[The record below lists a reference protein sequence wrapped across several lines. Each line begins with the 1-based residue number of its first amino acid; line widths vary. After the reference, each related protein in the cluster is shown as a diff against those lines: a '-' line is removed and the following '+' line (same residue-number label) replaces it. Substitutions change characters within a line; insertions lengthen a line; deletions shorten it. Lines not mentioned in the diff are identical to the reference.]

1 MNILDEI
8 TVDFDLDSKILCET
22 PAKLKLRDKTLK
34 GIYFNLNDEQSTIPA
49 LMLAK
54 KKKKGKKKEKVEE
67 KVVEGVKEEIPQ
79 EEVVQ
84 EVEEK
89 EYSGV
94 DISEMDMAEVN
105 EDFDATRKLRVSEE
119 RKEIFSVV
127 GQELINTISEAADIS
142 LNENVNEEVNED
154 EVVVEAVSVE
164 EIPET
169 EEVVSEVEITSEEAP
184 VEEEPE
190 LPVEEQEYSSDE
202 EVVETTEEYNI
213 EEPVV
218 EVNEEV
224 NVEENVEDEQQVVQ
238 NEDVEV
244 PVAEEMVIEEPEF
257 NIEQGEEGIV
267 ANVEEVAVPVVEE
280 VNENEIPNVEET
292 FVNSPVLE
300 QAMENEYFKKNL
312 EVIQE
317 TRNLEL
323 QDKELGDLL
332 AMDIEKRQDAINT
345 SSELDQKHIEHQEKI
360 VELQNYFDRLVAQQ
374 REDNEKRRENIQA
387 SIDSKNAE
395 RLRVQEETSQY
406 EEMNSQKAKLIEED
420 ENEIMKYEQ
429 LIQSLQAL
437 QGDNSYE
444 EENTYSKVA

>member
-67 KVVEGVKEEIPQ
+67 KVVEEVKEEIPQ

-89 EYSGV
+89 EYSAV

-142 LNENVNEEVNED
+142 LNENVNED

-190 LPVEEQEYSSDE
+190 LPVEEQENSSDE

-224 NVEENVEDEQQVVQ
+224 NVETEPEAEVNVE
-238 NEDVEV
+238 
-244 PVAEEMVIEEPEF
+244 EEPEF

-267 ANVEEVAVPVVEE
+267 ANVEEVEVPVVDE
-280 VNENEIPNVEET
+280 VNEEVIPNVEDT

-406 EEMNSQKAKLIEED
+406 EEMNNQKAKLIEED